1 MSAAASFLSN
11 GKIESPETGHAS
23 ESAGKKSLASHYFLS
38 SRVHGA
44 RSWRDKKLLSRSGRD
59 RTRVL
64 LGHWNFRCAA
74 AGAEQLHSRRLCLRR
89 AISSLNFVSCLAT
102 TVRATRSARQICMA
116 VHTRNLLAAHDNN
129 SDNKRCERRVSFYS
143 PVHKIISSLNSSVIS
158 RLVLSA
164 SPLALPL
171 SLSIQSAGPELKP
184 PPVNGQTEQLKVP
197 FPQYFGAAKRHRTLL
212 SRPAFP
218 EVGLGIRF
226 CTLFLLPLTRS
237 NFRLNAG

>member
-1 MSAAASFLSN
+1 VKMNAAASFLSN

-23 ESAGKKSLASHYFLS
+23 ASAGKKSLASHYFLS
-38 SRVHGA
+38 SRVQGA

-116 VHTRNLLAAHDNN
+116 ARTRNLLAAHDNN

-143 PVHKIISSLNSSVIS
+143 PAHKIISSLNPSVIS

-171 SLSIQSAGPELKP
+171 ALSLSLDSIRWAGAKAAASEWTDGAIESAVSTIFWCCEKAPHVVISASIP
-184 PPVNGQTEQLKVP
+184 
-197 FPQYFGAAKRHRTLL
+197 R
-212 SRPAFP
+212 SW
-218 EVGLGIRF
+218 LGD
-226 CTLFLLPLTRS
+226 
-237 NFRLNAG
+237 